1 MSDLWKVF
9 ILRAGVRSFLKVCL
23 PILMT
28 YLVCSN
34 FQDISIESLDG
45 ETGKEFIRYIYIY
58 IYKHLLIFSIINLRG
73 GSSSQLGEFNAS
85 HVKLEG

>member
-1 MSDLWKVF
+1 MNIDLTSPNFISEFLVSDLWKVF
-9 ILRAGVRSFLKVCL
+9 ILRGGVRSFLKVCL

-45 ETGKEFIRYIYIY
+45 ETGK
-58 IYKHLLIFSIINLRG
+58 K
-73 GSSSQLGEFNAS
+73 
-85 HVKLEG
+85 KL